1 MPRQRIDLEPY
12 REQIRGKWQ
21 LRWTNAALCEWL
33 RTDLNVPVSDTTLK
47 RFLRIWGF
55 QREGRTEVTDAL
67 RDRLRFHFFEHYLT
81 DERLLQV
88 LQSEGFSITQKGLV
102 RLRQEMDLRKRHTR
116 EENITLREQ
125 AISCIAQA
133 VDPTRRLAGYGRE
146 YLRTE
151 LRQQGFST
159 SRDVLYSA
167 YKEVH
172 QRSFRD
178 RLDEFRRRRTGWTCP
193 GPNFIWSIDAYDKLK
208 PYGFEIY
215 AGIDSYSRYIP
226 WFFVGFST
234 HTSIGVGL
242 QYLWI
247 IRERGFTPRIIRADR
262 GKETPVV
269 AGLHW
274 YHSSHT
280 GRERIQPLTGEAVP
294 IKFTDCFVYG
304 KSIHNVKIES
314 WWNRLCK
321 GRSQFWRTVFGTL
334 HTVGL
339 FEPSHIYDQI
349 ALLYIYMEPL
359 DTDLRGF
366 VRVWN
371 NHYIRKQPNR
381 PHVVPGV
388 PYVLFHH
395 PEQSSTEDYGEPIIP
410 AVLEEMEELLG
421 HRSFD
426 LSSYLSAEVLAL
438 CKSVLSCSVRDGS
451 EQRRVNGVDIPL
463 YRSYIYLREQ
473 LEDHH
478 KSGVGPRLHLQ
489 EPPTGG
495 IRHLEDEL
503 RTRGFDLDGHVRG
516 GTDDSDNEWDVNSET
531 GSARN

>member
-47 RFLRIWGF
+47 RFLRTWGF

-125 AISCIAQA
+125 AIGRIAQA

-215 AGIDSYSRYIP
+215 AGIDAYSRYIP

-242 QYLWI
+242 QYLSI

-294 IKFTDCFVYG
+294 IKFKDCFVYG

-321 GRSQFWRTVFGTL
+321 GRSQFWRVRYYFTP
-334 HTVGL
+334 
-339 FEPSHIYDQI
+339 PST
-349 ALLYIYMEPL
+349 PK
-359 DTDLRGF
+359 R
-366 VRVWN
+366 
-371 NHYIRKQPNR
+371 
-381 PHVVPGV
+381 
-388 PYVLFHH
+388 
-395 PEQSSTEDYGEPIIP
+395 
-410 AVLEEMEELLG
+410 
-421 HRSFD
+421 
-426 LSSYLSAEVLAL
+426 
-438 CKSVLSCSVRDGS
+438 
-451 EQRRVNGVDIPL
+451 
-463 YRSYIYLREQ
+463 
-473 LEDHH
+473 
-478 KSGVGPRLHLQ
+478 
-489 EPPTGG
+489 
-495 IRHLEDEL
+495 L
-503 RTRGFDLDGHVRG
+503 RTHMFRRSL
-516 GTDDSDNEWDVNSET
+516 EPYIQ
-531 GSARN
+531 

>member
-1 MPRQRIDLEPY
+1 SATLQDRRS
-12 REQIRGKWQ
+12 RS
-21 LRWTNAALCEWL
+21 AALL
-33 RTDLNVPVSDTTLK
+33 
-47 RFLRIWGF
+47 
-55 QREGRTEVTDAL
+55 
-67 RDRLRFHFFEHYLT
+67 RLRSYRDWLELNCGSY
-81 DERLLQV
+81 
-88 LQSEGFSITQKGLV
+88 
-102 RLRQEMDLRKRHTR
+102 RHTG

-125 AISCIAQA
+125 AITHIAQA
-133 VDPTRRLAGYGRE
+133 VDPTSRLAGYGRE

-151 LRQQGFST
+151 LRQQGLSI

-172 QRSFRD
+172 ERSFRD
-178 RLDEFRRRRTGWTCP
+178 RRDEFRRRRTGWTCP
-193 GPNFIWSIDAYDKLK
+193 GPNFIWSIDAYDKLR

-215 AGIDSYSRYIP
+215 AGIDAYSRYIP

-242 QYLWI
+242 QYLSVV
-247 IRERGFTPRIIRADR
+247 RELGFTPRIIRADR

-274 YHSSHT
+274 YHSSQT
-280 GRERIQPLTGEAVP
+280 GRERVQPLTGEAVP
-294 IKFTDCFVYG
+294 IQFKDCFVYG

-334 HTVGL
+334 HTIGL
-339 FEPSHIYDQI
+339 FEPSQIYDQI

-371 NHYIRKQPNR
+371 NHYIRKQSNR
-381 PHVVPGV
+381 PHVIPGV
-388 PYVLFHH
+388 PYVLYHH
-395 PEQSSTEDYGEPIIP
+395 PEQSHAEDYREPIIP

-426 LSSYLSAEVLAL
+426 LSSYLSTEVLAL
-438 CKSVLSCSVRDGS
+438 CKSVLSCSAREGS
-451 EQRRVNGVDIPL
+451 EQRRVNGIEIPF
-463 YRSYIYLREQ
+463 YRSYVYLREK

-478 KSGVGPRLHLQ
+478 KSGVDPQLQLQ

-495 IRHLEDEL
+495 IQHLEDTL
-503 RTRGFDLDGHVRG
+503 RMRGFDLDGHVRG
-516 GTDDSDNEWDVNSET
+516 RTDGSENEWDVNSET
-531 GSARN
+531 GLAIE